1 MPDFRARIADGLARA
16 GEHAALAV
24 VPVLFA
30 LLDVEKLQS
39 IVAFDSVHLG
49 VRSGLPLSV
58 VTVWQFVTVPSS
70 GVSVNAGAPVQLL
83 PLAFVTVPVLVVA
96 QTALTAGYFGS
107 IRNALDRE
115 PYQFVANSRR
125 YFLPFLVLTALPYLV
140 AVPAALGVFGLGS
153 ITGDIGVAALP
164 VLLLGLVVSVVV
176 SYLFYATPYLLVLR
190 DTGLVAA
197 ARQSYTLAVQGG
209 PYAAYAVGFA
219 LFVLVVSPFATAV
232 VVNIPFLGALV
243 GVLAG
248 GYLGLGANVA
258 TMRFVADVD
267 PGSSVTTNWAADP
280 PDSDTDHE

>member
-1 MPDFRARIADGLARA
+1 MPGFRARIADGMARA
-16 GEHAALAV
+16 SEHAALAL
-24 VPVLFA
+24 VPMLFA
-30 LLDVEKLQS
+30 LLDVGKIQS
-39 IVAFDSVHLG
+39 TVAFDGIHLG
-49 VRSGLPLSV
+49 LRLGLPLSV
-58 VTVWQFVTVPSS
+58 LTVWQFVSVPSS
-70 GVSVNAGAPVQLL
+70 GVSVDAGTAVQLL
-83 PLAFVTVPVLVVA
+83 PLAFVTVPVLVMV

-107 IRNALDRE
+107 IRNALDGE
-115 PYQFVANSRR
+115 PYGFVANSRR
-125 YFLPFLVLTALPYLV
+125 YFLPFLVLTALPYLA

-164 VLLLGLVVSVVV
+164 VLLLGLVVFVVAG
-176 SYLFYATPYLLVLR
+176 YLFYATPYLLVLR

-232 VVNIPFLGALV
+232 VVNVPFLGVLV

-258 TMRFVADVD
+258 TMRFVADID
-267 PGSSVTTNWAADP
+267 PGSSVMRNWAADS
-280 PDSDTDHE
+280 PDADTEHE